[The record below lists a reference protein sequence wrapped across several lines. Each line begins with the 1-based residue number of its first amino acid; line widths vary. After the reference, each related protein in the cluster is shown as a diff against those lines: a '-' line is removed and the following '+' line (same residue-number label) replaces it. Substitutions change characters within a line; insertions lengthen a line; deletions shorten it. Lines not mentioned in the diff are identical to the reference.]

1 LTSESGVSAI
11 IKLGEKFEIVAT
23 NALADHMFVA
33 APAVGE
39 GEMFLRSKTH
49 LFCVSDGQ
57 DRIAMSKMFRRPS
70 WEGPPFFRLLHFSS
84 AVPKHLIQDYC
95 QRGVLSYYVF

>member
-1 LTSESGVSAI
+1 MRSESGVSTV

-23 NALADHMFVA
+23 NTLADHMFVA

-49 LFCVSDGQ
+49 PFCVSDG
-57 DRIAMSKMFRRPS
+57 KT
-70 WEGPPFFRLLHFSS
+70 E
-84 AVPKHLIQDYC
+84 
-95 QRGVLSYYVF
+95 